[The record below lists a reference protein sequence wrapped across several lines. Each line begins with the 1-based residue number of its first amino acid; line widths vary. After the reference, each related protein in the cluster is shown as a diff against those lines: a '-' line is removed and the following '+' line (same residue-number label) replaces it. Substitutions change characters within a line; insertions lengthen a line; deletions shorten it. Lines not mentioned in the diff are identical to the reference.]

1 MENLLRYRPF
11 TKYLLVGKINGLAS
25 QSKQAR
31 RIINSAKEDKTIWY
45 QAYREYVVGIDTRH
59 HLLAYAFL
67 RGTPYAAL
75 EPRCR
80 PDNQPQAKKI
90 LQVIEAHMPPAVLNQ
105 KSVEQWLQ
113 GEQVQ
118 EVWEQIKFPKS
129 PTKSFWNKLS
139 QLFN

>member
-1 MENLLRYRPF
+1 MENLFRYRPF
-11 TKYLLVGKINGLAS
+11 TKYLLVGKINGLAN

-31 RIINSAKEDKTIWY
+31 RIINNATEERTVWH
-45 QAYREYVVGIDTRH
+45 QAYRKHVVGIDIRH

-80 PDNQPQAKKI
+80 IDNLPQVKKI
-90 LQVIEAHMPPAVLNQ
+90 LQVIEAHMPPAVLNE
-105 KSVEQWLQ
+105 KSMEQWLR
-113 GEQVQ
+113 GEEVQ
-118 EVWEQIKFPKS
+118 EVWEQIKYPKAN
-129 PTKSFWNKLS
+129 TSFWQKCK